1 LFEIVDTNNL
11 TSEEME
17 GYKKSVAEYTD
28 VRLMMQCS
36 LAEGREE
43 GKKDRE
49 NEIAENLL
57 KMNFSSA
64 DIAKATGL
72 TFEQIRQLQSAL
84 PQV

>member
-1 LFEIVDTNNL
+1 
-11 TSEEME
+11 MK

-36 LAEGREE
+36 LEE
-43 GKKDRE
+43 GKRDRE

-57 KMNFSSA
+57 KMNFSLA

-72 TFEQIRQLQSAL
+72 TFEQIGQLQSAF
-84 PQV
+84 QRV